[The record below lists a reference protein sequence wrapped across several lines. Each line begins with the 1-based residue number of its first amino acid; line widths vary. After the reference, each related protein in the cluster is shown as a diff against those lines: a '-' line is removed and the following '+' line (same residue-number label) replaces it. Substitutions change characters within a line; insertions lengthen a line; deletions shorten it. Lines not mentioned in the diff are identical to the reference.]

1 MKTFKIILAIA
12 FLTIGN
18 ISGLCQSPAG
28 SGNNSGGNPTI
39 TIPTNPKPKK
49 ESDKNPENPSQ
60 SPLTCVLMGDC
71 LSVFC
76 HYDAIGEVSVFNNE
90 TMETIATESG
100 NLGEGII
107 LILDNYTLGT
117 MSLTVTMS
125 GTTYVGNF

>member
-1 MKTFKIILAIA
+1 MKNFILLIISLLIPSITFANDGKPGSSEKDPII
-12 FLTIGN
+12 IGVQP
-18 ISGLCQSPAG
+18 I
-28 SGNNSGGNPTI
+28 
-39 TIPTNPKPKK
+39 PKPI
-49 ESDKNPENPSQ
+49 PSKGPKDPTQ

-76 HYDAIGEVSVFNNE
+76 HYDAMGEVSVFNNE

>member
-1 MKTFKIILAIA
+1 MKNFILLIISLLIPSITFANDGKPGSSEKDPII
-12 FLTIGN
+12 IGVKP
-18 ISGLCQSPAG
+18 I
-28 SGNNSGGNPTI
+28 
-39 TIPTNPKPKK
+39 PKPVP
-49 ESDKNPENPSQ
+49 DKGPENPTQ
-60 SPLTCVLMGDC
+60 SPLSCVLIGDC

-90 TMETIATESG
+90 TMETVVTESG

>member
-1 MKTFKIILAIA
+1 MKTFKILLAIA

-39 TIPTNPKPKK
+39 TIPTKPIKGSNAGPK
-49 ESDKNPENPSQ
+49 DHTQ

-76 HYDAIGEVSVFNNE
+76 LYDAMGEVSVFINE
-90 TMETIATESG
+90 TMETFATECG
-100 NLGEGII
+100 YLGEGII